1 MDNGYFGVPVI
12 SSLGIF
18 SHFSY
23 RAINEFLANHDQ
35 HLFIN
40 TTVREL
46 LFGYRLDI
54 LDTAQ
59 SYSGMLKKFGVDVM
73 PTKLFPNN
81 SFGILNGRN
90 GTPDGP
96 YEMYTG
102 LGGSQDQF
110 SILKS
115 WQNKT

>member
-1 MDNGYFGVPVI
+1 M
-12 SSLGIF
+12 
-18 SHFSY
+18 
-23 RAINEFLANHDQ
+23 FLSKHNQ

-46 LFGYRLDI
+46 LFGYKLDI
-54 LDTAQ
+54 LDTAE
-59 SYSGMLKKFGVDVM
+59 SYSGMLNKFGFDIM

-102 LGGSQDQF
+102 LGGSRDQF
-110 SILKS
+110 G
-115 WQNKT
+115 NFKTWNGVR